1 MHRNEIG
8 PLSYTMQKKKKSSQN
23 GPKDLNVRPET
34 VKLPTRKQQNLHDID
49 LSNDFFDMPQKVQAT
64 KIYKWKYIKLYMHIL
79 NIYINIYI
87 PNLHNGVPLP
97 SPIYF

>member
-64 KIYKWKYIKLYMHIL
+64 KIYKWKYIKSCE
-79 NIYINIYI
+79 
-87 PNLHNGVPLP
+87 NLKVLFGFAMKQKYTRNKK
-97 SPIYF
+97 